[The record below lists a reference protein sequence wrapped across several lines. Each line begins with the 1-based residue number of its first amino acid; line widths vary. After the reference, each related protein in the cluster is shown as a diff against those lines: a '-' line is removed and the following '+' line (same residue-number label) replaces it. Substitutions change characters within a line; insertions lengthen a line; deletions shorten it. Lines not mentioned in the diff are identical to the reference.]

1 MTEPQSGAELL
12 ARIKPRLR
20 EDRTQ
25 LCLRPDLLD
34 AWADAAET
42 LAEKQAES
50 QQSERLGTKGNTA
63 TVKKLAAEVQR
74 IENEISETGIWFHFR
89 AMPKDAWQALCAAH
103 APRAN
108 NQIDAFAGYDRDAV
122 LDAMVRECLV
132 DPVFDDASWAEFL
145 AVCNPSEWN
154 ELRETVN
161 RVNQS
166 VVDAPKSEL
175 ASRILRKHASASAPL
190 APGA

>member
-74 IENEISETGIWFHFR
+74 IENEIAETGIWFHFR
-89 AMPKDAWQALCAAH
+89 AMPKSAWQALCAEH
-103 APRAN
+103 APRSN
-108 NQIDAFAGYDRDAV
+108 NQ
-122 LDAMVRECLV
+122 
-132 DPVFDDASWAEFL
+132 
-145 AVCNPSEWN
+145 
-154 ELRETVN
+154 
-161 RVNQS
+161 
-166 VVDAPKSEL
+166 
-175 ASRILRKHASASAPL
+175 
-190 APGA
+190 